1 MRLGWGLIGLLGAT
15 LPATAAALVAPVA
28 LVAPAANKQQGEVVF
43 RACSGCH
50 HERADAT
57 GPDLHGVVGRKAGSV
72 EGFRYSNAMK
82 RANLV
87 WTVENLRSYLRD
99 PQALIKGNRMP
110 FPGLPGETDI
120 DDVVAFL
127 EGYK

>member
-1 MRLGWGLIGLLGAT
+1 MRHGWWLIGLLSAA
-15 LPATAAALVAPVA
+15 LPTRSAALVVPLAD
-28 LVAPAANKQQGEVVF
+28 KQHGAVVF

-57 GPDLHGVVGRKAGSV
+57 GPDLRGVVGRKAGSV
-72 EGFRYSNAMK
+72 DGFRYSNAMR

-87 WTVENLRSYLRD
+87 WTVENLRAYLRD
-99 PQALIKGNRMP
+99 PQALVKGNRMP
-110 FPGLPGETDI
+110 FPGLPGETDV